1 MNRANMKPKGWFSGI
16 VNLDDLALN
25 YKEETQN
32 DIYILL
38 DDDFKNLVLD
48 GAKRKFSSLNEAERG
63 LGSFIKHMNEKKKF
77 YKTSFSNI
85 SNIMRILGNEI
96 QTGCIEAIST
106 KNGAWGNLT
115 NSLIGP
121 KLPFNFNSEE
131 GVRIICSILHDGG
144 INSELNPNF
153 TSEYVYFRRFF
164 LKNLKTVFGDI
175 KNISSNPIKY
185 ECITLPK
192 IIGIILVY
200 GLGLEYGKKV
210 KTDPGIPEFIFDL
223 PPVLKWSFVSQ
234 AIDEDGSVE
243 TEAKRIQIMHAV
255 ETGENNSKPPNLL
268 TDTKKL
274 IEDLNVD
281 VTEPYL
287 QSSYYVD
294 EIRRERWA
302 IRIRQRDLKN
312 CWKNINLKL
321 HYKNKNLNSLFLVN

>member
-1 MNRANMKPKGWFSGI
+1 MMGNMKPKGWFSGM

-25 YKEETQN
+25 YKEKTGN

-38 DDDFKNLVLD
+38 DDNFKNLVLD
-48 GAKRKFSSLNEAERG
+48 ITKKKFVSLNEARRN
-63 LGSFIKHMNEKKKF
+63 LGSFIKHMNEKNKF
-77 YKTSFSNI
+77 YKTSFNNI
-85 SNIMRILGNEI
+85 SNIAKILGNDVKTEH
-96 QTGCIEAIST
+96 IEAIST

-121 KLPFNFNSEE
+121 KLPFNFTSEE
-131 GVRIICSILHDGG
+131 GVRIVCSILHDGG

-153 TSEYVYFRRFF
+153 TNEYVYFRKFF
-164 LKNLKTVFGDI
+164 LKNLKSVFGDI
-175 KNISSNPIKY
+175 KNISSNPNRY

-210 KTDPGIPEFIFDL
+210 KTDPSIPEFIFNL
-223 PPVLKWSFVSQ
+223 PPVLKWSFISQ
-234 AIDEDGSVE
+234 AIDEDGSIE
-243 TEAKRIQIMHAV
+243 TKAKRIQIMHAV

-287 QSSYYVD
+287 QSSYYID

-302 IRIRQRDLKN
+302 IRIRQRDLKY
-312 CWKNINLKL
+312 CWKNLSLNLN
-321 HYKNKNLNSLFLVN
+321 YKNKVLNSLFSR